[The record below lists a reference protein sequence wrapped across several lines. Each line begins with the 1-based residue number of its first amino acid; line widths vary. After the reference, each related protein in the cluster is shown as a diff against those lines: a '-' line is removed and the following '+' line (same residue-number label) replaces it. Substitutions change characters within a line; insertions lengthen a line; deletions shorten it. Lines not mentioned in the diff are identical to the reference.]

1 MSDRPDPYQS
11 TDNQP
16 SPTVSKHV
24 IDEERETL
32 SRQYEMMQHIDD
44 RALRITRTSAVL
56 LGITFT
62 GLSILVRPS
71 SESAK
76 LIAPNIPF
84 WAMLTSSGGVLL
96 LTSSLIVGIVT
107 TQYSRPI
114 YGIGERVRH
123 DISARRSTRRALVE
137 MSNEYDDGISVMQSR
152 LERNRRLL
160 WAVQIIF
167 IFGLIFLIIGSSLV
181 LSDAVEVSAGASN
194 TEVGLVRSTVTSIR
208 DAPVP

>member
-1 MSDRPDPYQS
+1 MAKDSDPYQHS
-11 TDNQP
+11 TDSPP
-16 SPTVSKHV
+16 STVSEHV

-32 SRQYEMMQHIDD
+32 ARQYEMMQHIDD

-62 GLSILVRPS
+62 GLSLLVRSS

-76 LIAPNIPF
+76 LVIPNI
-84 WAMLTSSGGVLL
+84 SSLAEGFSSIGVLL
-96 LTSSLIVGIVT
+96 LAASLVVGIVT

-123 DISARRSTRRALVE
+123 GIGTRRSERKALSE
-137 MSNEYDDGISVMQSR
+137 MSDEYDDGISAMQTR
-152 LERNRRLL
+152 LERNRKLL

-167 IFGLIFLIIGSSLV
+167 ILGLGCLIVASALV
-181 LSDAVEVSAGASN
+181 LSDAVKVGTSARS
-194 TEVGLVRSTVTSIR
+194 EVGMVRQTVTSIQ
-208 DAPVP
+208 DAHIY